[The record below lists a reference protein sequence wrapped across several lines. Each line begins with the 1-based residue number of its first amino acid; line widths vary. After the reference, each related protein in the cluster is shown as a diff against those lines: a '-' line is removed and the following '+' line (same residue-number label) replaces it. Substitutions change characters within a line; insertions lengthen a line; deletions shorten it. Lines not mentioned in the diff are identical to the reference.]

1 MFSKTLNITIKL
13 IDLLCSKSLYHFK
26 TKEVFKK
33 DILMT
38 YKILWKN
45 ILIVLIG
52 FIIISHMI
60 SVITDASIISNIE
73 NFS

>member
-33 DILMT
+33 DTLMT
-38 YKILWKN
+38 YKILKKN
-45 ILIVLIG
+45 CIHW
-52 FIIISHMI
+52 FHY
-60 SVITDASIISNIE
+60 
-73 NFS
+73 NFSHDICNYRR